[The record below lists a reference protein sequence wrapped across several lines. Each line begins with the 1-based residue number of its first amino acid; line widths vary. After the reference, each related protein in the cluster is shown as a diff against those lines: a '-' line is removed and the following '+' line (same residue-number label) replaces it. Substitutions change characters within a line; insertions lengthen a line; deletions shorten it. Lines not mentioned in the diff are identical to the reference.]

1 MEKQRSVLQHY
12 ATFYV
17 TFCKV
22 PGCQAASRGP
32 LELPRRW
39 KCAPFDFPEL
49 QLHCP
54 WELSI
59 FKAQAAGKG
68 KMAKKN
74 YVRKESY
81 VRNLSDV
88 QANL

>member
-1 MEKQRSVLQHY
+1 MRLSMWLSVKFQDVKLR
-12 ATFYV
+12 
-17 TFCKV
+17 
-22 PGCQAASRGP
+22 PAASRGP

-81 VRNLSDV
+81 VRNLSE
-88 QANL
+88 ANL